1 MCTITLRRTAGG
13 LTYELAGVVTDN
25 TRVDAVAK
33 AFKQLFSPQLYPHV
47 VRWLLQELE
56 HDSAYVALKVFPQFT
71 QYYRSRQQG

>member
-13 LTYELAGVVTDN
+13 LTYETTGAPADQRVGGVVE
-25 TRVDAVAK
+25 
-33 AFKQLFSPQLYPHV
+33 AFRQLFSTNMYPHV

-71 QYYRSRQQG
+71 Q